1 MECKRNITIYVETVK
16 ESFGLIGIQLAKI
29 YKENFDVSSED
40 PLKTASRLIWLRNET
55 IKRLFLE
62 ARDGIVVSAYP
73 MDFALQ
79 SCQKLG
85 GGGGEQGGKLQQ
97 MSWGA
102 ARVQGGK
109 RWAKPWKMLR
119 FLVLLSSKSLF
130 QF

>member
-79 SCQKLG
+79 SCRKLG
-85 GGGGEQGGKLQQ
+85 GGGNKGASCSRCLGVLPGYRVGRGGQ
-97 MSWGA
+97 SP
-102 ARVQGGK
+102 GK
-109 RWAKPWKMLR
+109 C
-119 FLVLLSSKSLF
+119 
-130 QF
+130 

>member
-1 MECKRNITIYVETVK
+1 MECRRNITIYVETVK

-29 YKENFDVSSED
+29 YKENFDISSED
-40 PLKTASRLIWLRNET
+40 PLKTAGRLIWLRNKT

-85 GGGGEQGGKLQQ
+85 GGWTRGQAAADVLGCCQGTGWEEVGKALEN
-97 MSWGA
+97 
-102 ARVQGGK
+102 VEI
-109 RWAKPWKMLR
+109 
-119 FLVLLSSKSLF
+119 FSLT
-130 QF
+130 